1 MMINSELENSEA
13 DSTEPTRAPLV
24 LNKAEVRRA
33 FGDAA
38 SRYDAAAALQRE
50 VCNRTLEK
58 LDLIKI
64 EPTHIVDLGCG
75 TGYGTNLLAKR
86 FPKSRI
92 TGVDIA
98 QPMVDAMLA
107 HCKGTTTLA
116 TKLKQTFKRS
126 LIAGV
131 CTDAEATGL
140 PTMDCEF
147 VFSTFALHW
156 CDTLVA
162 LKEAHRLL
170 KPGGLILI
178 AVPGPDT
185 LRELKSAFTA
195 ADEGNEKVHVNQFI
209 DMHDLGD
216 MLVQAGFAD
225 PVVDMEHI
233 TVTYSNV
240 RDVLTDLKAIGASN
254 HMNARERGLMGKIRW
269 QKMQTAYEQFRDVET
284 GKLPATYEV
293 VYAHSWKPLQLKKIA
308 DGRSVVRFEG
318 YKRADEQGYKR
329 AG

>member
-1 MMINSELENSEA
+1 MMIDSKLENTDA
-13 DSTEPTRAPLV
+13 APLM
-24 LNKAEVRRA
+24 LDKAEVRRA
-33 FGDAA
+33 FGSAA

-107 HCKGTTTLA
+107 HCKGTPTLA
-116 TKLKQTFKRS
+116 TKLKQTFKKS
-126 LIAGV
+126 LITGICA
-131 CTDAEATGL
+131 DAEATGL
-140 PTMDCEF
+140 PAMDCEF

-156 CDTLVA
+156 CDTLKA
-162 LKEAHRLL
+162 LKEAYRLL
-170 KPGGLILI
+170 KPGGLILM

-185 LRELKSAFTA
+185 LRELKIAFAA
-195 ADEGNEKVHVNQFI
+195 ADAGNKKVHVNQFI

-216 MLVQAGFAD
+216 MLVQAGFSD

-233 TVTYSNV
+233 TVTYNAV
-240 RDVLTDLKAIGASN
+240 RDVLNDLRSIGAGN
-254 HMNARERGLMGKIRW
+254 HMKTRERGLMGKARW
-269 QKMQTAYEQFRDVET
+269 QKMQASYEQFRDAKT

-293 VYAHSWKPLQLKKIA
+293 VYAHSWKPLQPKKMA
-308 DGRSVVRFEG
+308 DGRSVIRFEG
-318 YKRADEQGYKR
+318 YKRG
-329 AG
+329 